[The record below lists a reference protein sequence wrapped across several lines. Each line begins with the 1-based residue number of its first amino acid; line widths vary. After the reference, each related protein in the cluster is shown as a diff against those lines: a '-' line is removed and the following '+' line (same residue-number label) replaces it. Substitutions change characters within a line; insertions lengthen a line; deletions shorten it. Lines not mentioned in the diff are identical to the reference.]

1 MNDSFIGRIGS
12 GKSTIAKLIL
22 KLYEPEEWTILID
35 GIDIAQI
42 DPADLRKGISYVPQ
56 DIHLFGGTIKQNIL
70 VNI

>member
-1 MNDSFIGRIGS
+1 MGS

-22 KLYEPEEWTILID
+22 KLYEPEEGTILID

-56 DIHLFGGTIKQNIL
+56 D
-70 VNI
+70 